1 MVKQWSGRL
10 AAISALGLLSLTP
23 AGAEDPPGNLWEM
36 TSQMSMEGMPM
47 KMPANTVKVCTA
59 REWTQPPP
67 GADASCVNS
76 NFQRTPSKVTWTMK
90 CTGQMPME
98 GTGEINFDS
107 EDSYTGTI
115 QATAEGM
122 AMTINLRGTKIGTCD
137 KPVG

>member
-1 MVKQWSGRL
+1 MIKPYSGRL

-23 AGAEDPPGNLWEM
+23 AGAEDPPGDLWEM

-47 KMPANTVKVCTA
+47 AMRPNTVKICRA

-67 GADASCVNS
+67 GGDESCVNS
-76 NFQRTPSKVTWTMK
+76 NFQRTPNKVTWTMK
-90 CTGQMPME
+90 CTGKMPLE

-122 AMTINLRGTKIGTCD
+122 PMTINLSGRKIGTCD
-137 KPVG
+137 NPVN